1 MTDGGSVEKRKREPV
16 DRIARSIL
24 IRIERNTGTL
34 CLMTV
39 TSEVQLKFGNSR
51 LTTNPKKETKKE

>member
-1 MTDGGSVEKRKREPV
+1 MPDSGIVEKRKREPV

-24 IRIERNTGTL
+24 IRIARNTGTL

-51 LTTNPKKETKKE
+51 LRTSPKKEIKRE